1 MANARGAILTNR
13 DRALLAFIGV
23 ARYVSAEQ
31 VHRLYFEGKSKKQTY
46 RRLSKLCQPG
56 GKPGEGP
63 CLRRLE
69 YRRSEGTGVPVW
81 ALAPYGRI
89 VATRCY
95 PFLRPPAA
103 HDVGHQFLE
112 HTLVLNDVL
121 AGLVLKLRRSL
132 VEPFAELPFLWLSE
146 DDEALQFNWNPQ
158 GRISSEYFKAVLKP
172 DAVIESRVRSIRLFL
187 EAETGTQSIT
197 TATPGKSG
205 AITNKVR
212 RYARFVHGLK
222 PGTMKTFYKVAFD
235 DTFVPRLVFLVHSAE
250 RKASVE
256 KVLKD
261 EFGKNL
267 DDEFNVF
274 VFTFEEAPAALASR
288 ILGGRP
294 QSTAVPERQRV
305 VAVDEGK
312 MAKLR
317 EAYIAVVTSHNVA
330 VKAMAELAAAHGVR
344 APSLQVPS
352 EAFSLL
358 HDFVSR
364 EVRAE
369 GPAAGTAK
377 TNSR

>member
-23 ARYVSAEQ
+23 ARYVSADQ

-81 ALAPYGRI
+81 ALSPYGRI
-89 VATRCY
+89 VAIRCY

-132 VEPFAELPFLWLSE
+132 VEPFAYLPFLWLSE
-146 DDEALQFNWNPQ
+146 DDETLQFDWSPQ
-158 GRISSEYFKAVLKP
+158 GRISSEHFKAVLKP

-267 DDEFNVF
+267 DDEFNVL
-274 VFTFEEAPAALASR
+274 VFTFEEAPAALASC

-305 VAVDEGK
+305 VAIDEGRV
-312 MAKLR
+312 AKVR
-317 EAYIAVVTSHNVA
+317 EAFDTVT
-330 VKAMAELAAAHGVR
+330 KAHRSAMRSLSFYAAKNHR
-344 APSLQVPS
+344 SAPDMFVPE
-352 EAFSLL
+352 EAFAQVRNFLE
-358 HDFVSR
+358 R
-364 EVRAE
+364 EL
-369 GPAAGTAK
+369 GPEKLATGTAT